1 MQPSSPEALRST
13 HSQFFPDRCPVG
25 GKNLPPTPQG
35 YPLLASQHPRSPRV
49 PTGQVTLTHFS
60 APQEPAPLPLRPAA
74 LHRPL
79 TPLSPPGTGP
89 TEVSPP
95 APHRR
100 LRCVT
105 PASPLAAGRYLRA
118 VLQSLFQEKFVD
130 GGHVGAAARLGAGSW
145 VRGDGRHPR
154 TRPGGGARPRPSSP
168 RGRPRVSAGSGAR
181 RLPGSAGAVGAAARG
196 RSLLPVPVRR
206 RKRVTGRAGGSAAG
220 GGWLPA
226 AINSSGLACA
236 AAVSPV
242 RVEAPDG
249 VRLFIFPAV
258 GS

>member
-1 MQPSSPEALRST
+1 MQPPSPEALRST
-13 HSQFFPDRCPVG
+13 HSQFLPDRCPVG
-25 GKNLPPTPQG
+25 GKNLPPTPHG
-35 YPLLASQHPRSPRV
+35 CPLPASQGTNRRSHPDPLNRSSGAR
-49 PTGQVTLTHFS
+49 S
-60 APQEPAPLPLRPAA
+60 AAPPPGRPAPPADPALPAGGRALRRC
-74 LHRPL
+74 H
-79 TPLSPPGTGP
+79 
-89 TEVSPP
+89 PP

-145 VRGDGRHPR
+145 VRGDGRRPR

-181 RLPGSAGAVGAAARG
+181 RLPGSSGGVGAAARG

-226 AINSSGLACA
+226 AITSSGLACA
-236 AAVSPV
+236 AGVSPV
-242 RVEAPDG
+242 RAEAPDG
-249 VRLFIFPAV
+249 VRLFISPAV